1 MADIE
6 KTVETKVQDVDINLD
21 EIFSGAPGASSVTLP
36 EETEKKPNVFSREGK
51 VDMSFLNDNDTGKQE
66 EPVIEEPKND
76 STDLNEKSEKKVEA
90 TEEAT
95 EAKEGEEVKQTET
108 PIAKDE
114 IDELL
119 APETDEVIEEEPK
132 KRGRKPITGMADV
145 FNKLISEDKLVGFD
159 DEKPLEEYS
168 AKDFEELIA
177 ANLEERANA
186 VRRETPA
193 QFFNSL
199 PQELQIA
206 AKYVADGGQDMKGLF
221 KALSHVE
228 ESYQRDIKNEK
239 DQVHIIKEYLGATGY
254 GSDSEI
260 DEEIEIWKDLGK
272 LEQQAAKFK
281 PKLDKMQE
289 KVVAAKL
296 QEQEMKK
303 KQQEQ
308 ASQNYMKN
316 VYDTLKGGKI
326 GDLKVD
332 KKIQSLIYNGLVNP
346 AYPSI
351 SGENT
356 NLLGHLLEKYQFVE
370 PNYNLVSEALWLL
383 ADPNGY
389 KAQIMKKGETKA
401 VEKTVRKLKTTQTDK
416 SASNTGRTTSSS
428 SSKPA
433 TKRKISRGNI
443 FKRF

>member
-1 MADIE
+1 MAEIE
-6 KTVETKVQDVDINLD
+6 KTVETKVQDVDVNLD
-21 EIFSGAPGASSVTLP
+21 EIFSGAPGAGSITLP
-36 EETEKKPNVFSREGK
+36 EEKEKKPNVFSREGK
-51 VDMSFLNDNDTGKQE
+51 VDMSFLNNDDAGKAE
-66 EPVIEEPKND
+66 EPTITEPTDDK
-76 STDLNEKSEKKVEA
+76 TDLNAKSEETVE
-90 TEEAT
+90 EN
-95 EAKEGEEVKQTET
+95 KEEVKAEEGVEVKET
-108 PIAKDE
+108 ISKDE
-114 IDELL
+114 IDEIL
-119 APETDEVIEEEPK
+119 APETEEDEEEKPK
-132 KRGRKPITGMADV
+132 KRGRKPITGMADIV
-145 FNKLISEDKLVGFD
+145 NKLISEDKLVGFD

-168 AKDFEELIA
+168 AKDFEELIQ
-177 ANLEERANA
+177 ANLDERANA

-228 ESYQRDIKNEK
+228 ESHQRDIKNET
-239 DQVHIIKEYLGATGY
+239 DQVHIIREYLGATGY
-254 GSDSEI
+254 GSDTEI

-272 LEQQAAKFK
+272 LEQQASKFK

-308 ASQNYMKN
+308 ASQNYMAN
-316 VYDTLKGGKI
+316 VYNTLKDGNI
-326 GDLKVD
+326 GELKVD
-332 KKIQSLIYNGLVNP
+332 RKVQSLIYNGLVNP

-401 VEKTVRKLKTTQTDK
+401 VEKTVRKLKTTQADK
-416 SASNTGRTTSSS
+416 SASTRGEVKE
-428 SSKPA
+428 SKPS
-433 TKRKISRGNI
+433 KRKIQRGGNI